1 MAFIAYSLILFL
13 EKVAL
18 NSHELTMHKHEKH
31 SKNEGGDNRKI
42 EEENEGIDDIKV
54 PLLKDEN
61 EVLIDQN
68 EGLIL
73 EELKLGRKSSEIE
86 KILQQKEIMKNKFK
100 LKFYELNKD
109 AVSSKSNRS
118 YKSGDESDVDEKIIK
133 NTVSSKG
140 QFASFLY
147 ARNISK

>member
-1 MAFIAYSLILFL
+1 MKEILNYSYDELKKFKER
-13 EKVAL
+13 EKGIISL
-18 NSHELTMHKHEKH
+18 
-31 SKNEGGDNRKI
+31 D
-42 EEENEGIDDIKV
+42 EN
-54 PLLKDEN
+54 LLKDEN

-140 QFASFLY
+140 QFASFLH
-147 ARNISK
+147 AINISK